1 MADPIEVT
9 RDVRVP
15 ASAIE
20 ARSVRSSGP
29 GGQNVNKVAS
39 RIELLVVLAA
49 IEGLDDGARARLD
62 VLTRKKRDADGR
74 LRVTAQES
82 RDRSRNLETAREKV
96 RLLVEAALVVPKA
109 RRPTRPGRA
118 ARERRL
124 TEKKRDARV
133 KGGRRAP
140 GVDD

>member
-9 RDVRVP
+9 SGVRVP
-15 ASAIE
+15 AGAIE

-39 RIELLVVLAA
+39 RIELLVELSG

-62 VLTRKKRDADGR
+62 VLTRNKRDADGR

-96 RLLVEAALVVPKA
+96 RRLVALALVVPKA
-109 RRPTRPGRA
+109 RRATRPSRA
-118 ARERRL
+118 AHERRL
-124 TEKKRDARV
+124 TVKKRDARV
-133 KGGRRAP
+133 KGGRRSP
-140 GVDD
+140 GADD